1 MDQELKALYGSLYRD
16 GYYSKSYKDFV
27 SQFEDDAYKQK
38 VFDGVSRDGLYTK
51 DFDSF
56 VSKYGS
62 PTSTGEEQEGEVK
75 KDDFTLGPTDMDLPS
90 EEASSDISPEISK
103 STRRVHFKRKII

>member
-38 VFDGVSRDGLYTK
+38 VFDVVSRDGLYTK

-62 PTSTGEEQEGEVK
+62 K
-75 KDDFTLGPTDMDLPS
+75 CY
-90 EEASSDISPEISK
+90 
-103 STRRVHFKRKII
+103 R